1 MAPSTPGIARTRRS
15 ASAAHRLE
23 IARPLG
29 GHRDR
34 EHDLAAGDEDVRDE
48 PARDDVAV
56 AVGCGNR
63 PEAFEDLVLGDVGHG
78 MIRGLEWRG
87 TVVRPSAR
95 SIPDG
100 PYSAALPVIHANR
113 DRLGY
118 GGAMIASR
126 PVLGVI
132 LAGGRSTRLGGGD
145 KPLLALGGRPLLAR
159 VIDRLRPQVRAL
171 ALNANGDPAR
181 FAAFDLP
188 VVPDPVGGFAGPL
201 AGILAGLIWARGQ
214 ADPPE
219 GIVTAAADTPF
230 FPADLAA
237 RLTAAAGEDGLAIA
251 RSNGRLHP
259 VFGYFPIACTDD
271 LDAVPETPGI
281 AQGHRLARSTGLY
294 GGRLPGRGRAR
305 RPVLQHQH
313 ASRSR
318 RRRGIDL
325 AGGLIS

>member
-1 MAPSTPGIARTRRS
+1 M
-15 ASAAHRLE
+15 
-23 IARPLG
+23 
-29 GHRDR
+29 
-34 EHDLAAGDEDVRDE
+34 
-48 PARDDVAV
+48 
-56 AVGCGNR
+56 N
-63 PEAFEDLVLGDVGHG
+63 
-78 MIRGLEWRG
+78 
-87 TVVRPSAR
+87 
-95 SIPDG
+95 
-100 PYSAALPVIHANR
+100 
-113 DRLGY
+113 
-118 GGAMIASR
+118 ASR

-181 FAAFDLP
+181 FAAFDVP

-251 RSNGRLHP
+251 RSNGRLHA

-271 LDAVPETPGI
+271 LD
-281 AQGHRLARSTGLY
+281 QFLRLE
-294 GGRLPGRGRAR
+294 
-305 RPVLQHQH
+305 
-313 ASRSR
+313 ASRKVTGWLD
-318 RRRGIDL
+318 RRGFTAVDFPARDGPADPFFNINTPADL
-325 AGGLIS
+325 AAAEASILPVD